1 MNPKL
6 IYILC
11 GLASYLLGA
20 VPFGFLIGL
29 SKGID
34 IRTLGSGNI
43 GATNVFRTVSKSL
56 GVISFILDVLKG
68 LLSALVIPMAA
79 AYLTGIEVSDGLK
92 LLCGFMAV
100 AGHNWPVY
108 LRFKGGKGIATT
120 AGALLGI
127 APCALAAGFVV
138 WLASFLIGR
147 YVSLASIIAAAVI
160 PAFGW
165 VFYRENGLLLPC
177 ALTLLG
183 VLGICRHRT
192 NINRLLKGT
201 ESRFQFGK
209 KKDS

>member
-11 GLASYLLGA
+11 GLTSYLLGA

-56 GVISFILDVLKG
+56 GVFSFILDVLKG
-68 LLSALVIPMAA
+68 LLSALAIPMAA

-92 LLCGFMAV
+92 LLCGFLAV
-100 AGHNWPVY
+100 AGHNWPIY
-108 LRFKGGKGIATT
+108 LRFKGGKGIATS

-127 APCALAAGFVV
+127 APCALAAGFAA
-138 WLASFLIGR
+138 WLISFLIGR
-147 YVSLASIIAAAVI
+147 YVSLSSIIGAAVI

-165 VFYRENGLLLPC
+165 ICYREDGLLLPC

-183 VLGICRHRT
+183 ILGICRHRT
-192 NINRLLKGT
+192 NISRLLKGT
-201 ESRFQFGK
+201 ENRFQFGK
-209 KKDS
+209 K

>member
-20 VPFGFLIGL
+20 VPFGLMIGL

-43 GATNVFRTVSKSL
+43 GATNVFRTVGKGL
-56 GVISFILDVLKG
+56 GAISFALDVLKG
-68 LLSALVIPMAA
+68 FVSAFVFPLLVCK
-79 AYLTGIEVSDGLK
+79 LTSLSPSDGLS

-108 LRFKGGKGIATT
+108 LKFKGGKGIATS

-127 APCALAAGFVV
+127 APIALAIGFGF
-138 WLASFLIGR
+138 WLVSFLISR
-147 YVSLASIIAAAVI
+147 YVSLSSIIASAAI
-160 PAFGW
+160 PAAGW
-165 VFYRENGLLLPC
+165 FLYLDDGLLVPC
-177 ALTLLG
+177 ALSLLG
-183 VLGICRHRT
+183 LLGIWRHRA
-192 NINRLLKGT
+192 NISRLLKGT
-201 ESRFQFGK
+201 ESRFQRK
-209 KKDS
+209 RC

>member
-20 VPFGFLIGL
+20 VPFGLMIGL

-43 GATNVFRTVSKSL
+43 GATNVFRTVGKGL
-56 GVISFILDVLKG
+56 GAISFALDVLKG
-68 LLSALVIPMAA
+68 FVSAFVFPLLVCK
-79 AYLTGIEVSDGLK
+79 LTSLSPSDGLS

-108 LRFKGGKGIATT
+108 LKFKGGKGIATS

-127 APCALAAGFVV
+127 APIALAIGFGC
-138 WLASFLIGR
+138 WLVSFLISR
-147 YVSLASIIAAAVI
+147 YVSLSSIIASAAI
-160 PAFGW
+160 PAAGW
-165 VFYRENGLLLPC
+165 FLYLDDGLLVPC
-177 ALTLLG
+177 ALSLLG
-183 VLGICRHRT
+183 LLGIWRHRA
-192 NINRLLKGT
+192 NISRLLKGT
-201 ESRFQFGK
+201 ESRFQRK
-209 KKDS
+209 RC